1 MKNCWVGI
9 KQELLSHL
17 LTIYRPPGT
26 QQSPSKKPG
35 QKDLKPPDLWIH
47 HDPMEMKSLNKP
59 DRSDS
64 MLTMSTLRRN
74 SQDSKSIDDNLPPYR
89 SDMDKQGKCY

>member
-1 MKNCWVGI
+1 MAVNGNSYSSKSVKIILIN
-9 KQELLSHL
+9 LF
-17 LTIYRPPGT
+17 YRPQGT
-26 QQSPSKKPG
+26 QSPSKKPG

-74 SQDSKSIDDNLPPYR
+74 SQDSKSIDESLPLYR
-89 SDMDKQGKCY
+89 PDMERQS